1 MNDFESAVTEA
12 HNALVEAGHGWA
24 QPRRLTEV
32 EKLEAARLPVE
43 WISVPAPKPDIER
56 RTVRI
61 RRLDVLAVRFA
72 SLSMMTRVTKPRSIQ
87 LSELASDQA

>member
-1 MNDFESAVTEA
+1 MNDFESAVAEA
-12 HNALVEAGHGWA
+12 HHALVAAGHGWA
-24 QPRRLTEV
+24 QPRRISETEM
-32 EKLEAARLPVE
+32 LEAARLPVE
-43 WISVPAPKPDIER
+43 WMSRPKPVVEQ

-87 LSELASDQA
+87 PSELASDQA